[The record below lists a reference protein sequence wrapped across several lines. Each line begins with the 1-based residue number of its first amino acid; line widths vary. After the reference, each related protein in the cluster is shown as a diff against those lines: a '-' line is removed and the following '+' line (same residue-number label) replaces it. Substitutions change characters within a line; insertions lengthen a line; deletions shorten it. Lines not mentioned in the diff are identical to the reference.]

1 MWVLLPICI
10 HYRLFK
16 VGSNQISVKALLQ
29 GKASIAILVSCNFL
43 YHDKSSSMF
52 HADFFLQIVPAK
64 MEKPDNED
72 IIIQIEETLCSF
84 DQITSLLFP
93 PFQSCFADHVFL
105 FADDVVTSWP
115 QTKIS
120 DWSDIKCIVI
130 VAVHNRTCSI
140 PKCVSC
146 NF

>member
-1 MWVLLPICI
+1 VWVLLPICI

-52 HADFFLQIVPAK
+52 HADFFLQIGKGGKSSDVIWSKEQRVSSICMIMSSLSGFSILAGTICK
-64 MEKPDNED
+64 KNL
-72 IIIQIEETLCSF
+72 QCCNLL
-84 DQITSLLFP
+84 TSNQDLWLVR
-93 PFQSCFADHVFL
+93 H
-105 FADDVVTSWP
+105 
-115 QTKIS
+115 KI
-120 DWSDIKCIVI
+120 IVI
-130 VAVHNRTCSI
+130 LAVQKCSI